1 MESEKPT
8 ENDISLLERRLCLN
22 CLGRLFG
29 KMGHGLTNRER
40 GRSISVLQNKGIIP
54 KELPAPDNMLAEGGS
69 ESCLPEADCYICQ
82 GLMLEIPSF
91 AELAMAEMEKYEYDN
106 FQVGVKVDP
115 EISQR
120 EEQVWSEINAT
131 QQELIKAELNREIG
145 KLVQKRTGKE
155 VEFSNPQL
163 VSIIDTSFDHVDL
176 QVSPIFIFGRYRKF
190 QRGIP
195 QTKWPCRKCRGAG
208 CESCGQTGK
217 QYEETVEELV
227 SERVLQ
233 LTDGERAK
241 FHGMGR
247 EDIDARM
254 LGNGRPFVLEIS
266 KPIKRNLDLA
276 ELENEINLTRK
287 EKIAISS
294 LEWVSRDKVKWI
306 KAATFP
312 KTYSAKVKFSR
323 RVTSKDLNNAC
334 SGLDGVTL
342 NQRTPQR
349 VSHRRADLVRRR
361 KILKIQ
367 VDEYD
372 EDEGLW
378 AVISVKGESGTYIK
392 ELLHS
397 DEGRTTP
404 SLKGLL
410 SADEPVDV
418 SIEYLDVTEVCD
430 S

>member
-1 MESEKPT
+1 MDSE
-8 ENDISLLERRLCLN
+8 IS
-22 CLGRLFG
+22 G
-29 KMGHGLTNRER
+29 
-40 GRSISVLQNKGIIP
+40 
-54 KELPAPDNMLAEGGS
+54 GGS
-69 ESCLPEADCYICQ
+69 EEDVAEVDCFICQ

-91 AELAMAEMEKYEYDN
+91 AELAITEMDKYEYDN

-120 EEQVWSEINAT
+120 EEQIWGEINAT
-131 QQELIKAELNREIG
+131 HQELIKAELNREIG
-145 KLVQKRTGKE
+145 KLVQKKTKKE
-155 VEFSNPQL
+155 VEFSKPQL
-163 VSIIDTSFDHVDL
+163 VTIIDTSFDHVDL
-176 QVSPIFIFGRYRKF
+176 QVSPIFIYGRYRKF

-217 QYEETVEELV
+217 QYEETVEELI
-227 SERVLQ
+227 SERVLE
-233 LTDGERAK
+233 LTGGDRAK

-276 ELENEINLTRK
+276 ELEEEINRTRQG
-287 EKIAISS
+287 KIAISG
-294 LEWVSRDKVKWI
+294 LEWVPRDKVKWI

-312 KTYSAKVKFSR
+312 KTYCAKVKFSK
-323 RVTSKDLNNAC
+323 RVSPDELKIAC
-334 SGLDGVTL
+334 SKLDGVTL
-342 NQRTPQR
+342 DQRTPQR

-361 KILKIQ
+361 KIIHIRI
-367 VDEYD
+367 DEWD
-372 EDEGLW
+372 EEEGLW
-378 AVISVKGESGTYIK
+378 ALISIKGESGLYIK

-410 SADEPVDV
+410 AENSPVEV

-430 S
+430 ESPTD